1 MFDFDQC
8 GYGWCAFDIGKF
20 RHVTY
25 AWKIDA
31 SVRKP
36 FLEGYQAIRP
46 LSAVELAA
54 IPVFTKVA
62 HIWVMGINCQAAVE
76 VIPYGHFTDE
86 WFDAKL
92 ALLTQLDREEFD
104 LD

>member
-1 MFDFDQC
+1 
-8 GYGWCAFDIGKF
+8 
-20 RHVTY
+20 
-25 AWKIDA
+25 
-31 SVRKP
+31 
-36 FLEGYQAIRP
+36 
-46 LSAVELAA
+46 
-54 IPVFTKVA
+54 
-62 HIWVMGINCQAAVE
+62 MGINCQAAGE

>member
-1 MFDFDQC
+1 M
-8 GYGWCAFDIGKF
+8 
-20 RHVTY
+20 
-25 AWKIDA
+25 
-31 SVRKP
+31 
-36 FLEGYQAIRP
+36 LEGYQAICP
-46 LSAVELAA
+46 LSAAELAA

-62 HIWVMGINCQAAVE
+62 HIWVMGINCQAAGE